1 MHSETKET
9 AMTISPVKSIP
20 KNYRWVIVAAGAF
33 MGCVAIG
40 SIFSLPVFLEPM
52 SVATGWS
59 RTSISLAMTLD
70 FVTMGIASFG
80 WGMLMD
86 RIGPRIV
93 LLAGSSVLGLG
104 LVLASRASTVEEFQV
119 SYGVLVGA
127 GGGAIFAPLMATV
140 TGWFDRHRS
149 LAVSLVSAGMGVAPM
164 TVAPIAA
171 VLVSTY
177 DWRFA
182 QLLIGLSVWVLLLPA
197 AFLVRRAPVLE
208 GEGAARRAAEPQM
221 TVRAAL
227 TSPQF
232 AVLALTYFLCC
243 ATHSGPLFHT
253 VSYAISCGLSVTAAV
268 SIYSVEGLSGLAGR
282 LAFGLLGDRFGAKRT
297 FVSGLLLQAAAVGC
311 YYFAREQLAFYSVAV
326 VFGFAYAGVMPLYAV
341 LVRENFPLPI
351 IGTVVGAASMAS
363 SLGMALGPLAGGV
376 IFDRY
381 GTYGWLYVGS
391 VLLGLGA
398 VAVMLTFRPASSRE
412 TSSGS
417 VLGRIA
423 AE

>member
-1 MHSETKET
+1 
-9 AMTISPVKSIP
+9 MTTVPAKPVP
-20 KNYRWVIVAAGAF
+20 EAYRWVIVAAGAF

-40 SIFSLPVFLEPM
+40 SIFSLPVFLQPM
-52 SVATGWS
+52 SAATGWS
-59 RTSISLAMTLD
+59 RTAISLAMTFN

-80 WGMLMD
+80 WGMMMD
-86 RIGPRIV
+86 QFGPRIV
-93 LLAGSSVLGLG
+93 LLAGSSILGLG
-104 LVLASRASTVEEFQV
+104 LVLASRASSVAEFQLL
-119 SYGVLVGA
+119 YGVLVGA

-164 TVAPIAA
+164 TVAPVAA
-171 VLVSTY
+171 MLVSTY

-182 QLLIGLSVWVLLLPA
+182 QLSIGLAVWVLLLPA
-197 AFLVRRAPVLE
+197 AFLVRRAPVPVA
-208 GEGAARRAAEPQM
+208 GAARTMAEAPM

-282 LAFGLLGDRFGAKRT
+282 IAFGLLGDRFGAKRT

-311 YYFAREQLAFYSVAV
+311 YFFAREQIAFYSVAV
-326 VFGFAYAGVMPLYAV
+326 AFGFAYAGVMPLYAV
-341 LVRENFPLPI
+341 LMRENFPLSI
-351 IGTVVGAASMAS
+351 IGTVVGAGSLAS
-363 SLGMALGPLAGGV
+363 SLGMAFGPLAGGL
-376 IFDRY
+376 IFDRF
-381 GTYGWLYVGS
+381 GTYGWLYICS
-391 VLLGLGA
+391 VVFGLGA
-398 VAVMLTFRPASSRE
+398 AAIMLTFRPLPPRDI
-412 TSSGS
+412 SGGPAFS
-417 VLGRIA
+417 PIA
-423 AE
+423 AR

>member
-1 MHSETKET
+1 MNSH
-9 AMTISPVKSIP
+9 
-20 KNYRWVIVAAGAF
+20 YRWVIVAAGAF

-40 SIFSLPVFLEPM
+40 SIFSLPVFLQPM

-59 RTSISLAMTLD
+59 RTAISLAMTLD

-80 WGMLMD
+80 WGMMMD
-86 RIGPRIV
+86 RFGPRIV

-104 LVLASRASTVEEFQV
+104 LVLASRASTVEEFQFL
-119 SYGVLVGA
+119 YGVLVGA

-197 AFLVRRAPVLE
+197 ACLVRRAPGLV
-208 GEGAARRAAEPQM
+208 GDAAERRADEPRM

-282 LAFGLLGDRFGAKRT
+282 IVFGLLGDKFGARRT
-297 FVSGLLLQAAAVGC
+297 FVSGLLLQAAAVAC
-311 YYFAREQLAFYSVAV
+311 YYFARELAEFYSVAV
-326 VFGFAYAGVMPLYAV
+326 VFGFAYAGIMPLYAV
-341 LVRENFPLPI
+341 LVRENFPLRI
-351 IGTVVGAASMAS
+351 IGTVVGAATMAS

-376 IFDRY
+376 IFD
-381 GTYGWLYVGS
+381 TYGSYGRLYIGS
-391 VLLGLGA
+391 FLVGLGA
-398 VAVMLTFRPASSRE
+398 AVIMLMFRPAPK
-412 TSSGS
+412 
-417 VLGRIA
+417 LDPLA

>member
-1 MHSETKET
+1 MSGIEL
-9 AMTISPVKSIP
+9 KSTP
-20 KNYRWVIVAAGAF
+20 EGYRWIIVAAGAF

-40 SIFSLPVFLEPM
+40 SIFSLPVFLQPM
-52 SVATGWS
+52 SAATGWS
-59 RTSISLAMTLD
+59 RTAISLAMTLD
-70 FVTMGIASFG
+70 FVAMGIASFG

-86 RIGPRIV
+86 RFGPRIV
-93 LLAGSSVLGLG
+93 LLAGSSILGLG
-104 LVLASRASTVEEFQV
+104 LVLASRASTVEQFQFL
-119 SYGVLVGA
+119 YGVLVGA

-171 VLVSTY
+171 VLVSKY

-182 QLLIGLSVWVLLLPA
+182 QLLIGLAVWVLLLPA
-197 AFLVRRAPVLE
+197 AFLVRRAPGLV
-208 GEGAARRAAEPQM
+208 GDNTARRAAEPRM

-232 AVLALTYFLCC
+232 AVLALTFFLCC

-268 SIYSVEGLSGLAGR
+268 SIYSVEGLAGLAGR
-282 LAFGLLGDRFGAKRT
+282 IGFGLLGDRFGAKRT
-297 FVSGLLLQAAAVGC
+297 FVSGLLLQAVAVGC
-311 YYFAREQLAFYSVAV
+311 YMFVRQQFEFYSVAV
-326 VFGFAYAGVMPLYAV
+326 VFGFAYAGIMPLYAV

-351 IGTVVGAASMAS
+351 IGSVVGAASMAS

-376 IFDRY
+376 IFDTY
-381 GTYGWLYVGS
+381 GTYRWLYVGS

-398 VAVMLTFRPASSRE
+398 AVIMLTFRPARPPRE
-412 TSSGS
+412 GS
-417 VLGRIA
+417 TLDPVA

>member
-1 MHSETKET
+1 MTT
-9 AMTISPVKSIP
+9 ASVKSTP
-20 KNYRWVIVAAGAF
+20 EGYRWVIVAAGAF

-40 SIFSLPVFLEPM
+40 SIFSLPVFLQPM
-52 SVATGWS
+52 SAATGWS
-59 RTSISLAMTLD
+59 RTAISLAMTFD
-70 FVTMGIASFG
+70 FITMGIASFG

-93 LLAGSSVLGLG
+93 LLAGSSILGLG
-104 LVLASRASTVEEFQV
+104 LVLASRASSVEQFQLL
-119 SYGVLVGA
+119 YGVLVGA

-140 TGWFDRHRS
+140 AGWFDTHRS

-182 QLLIGLSVWVLLLPA
+182 QLLIGLAVWVLLLPV
-197 AFLVRRAPVLE
+197 AFLVRRAPVPM
-208 GEGAARRAAEPQM
+208 GNAAARRAAEPQM

-232 AVLALTYFLCC
+232 GVLALTYFLCC

-253 VSYAISCGLSVTAAV
+253 VSYAISCGLTVTAAV
-268 SIYSVEGLSGLAGR
+268 SIYSVEGVSGLAGR

-311 YYFAREQLAFYSVAV
+311 YYFAREQFAFYSVAV

-341 LVRENFPLPI
+341 LMRENFPLSI
-351 IGTVVGAASMAS
+351 IGTVVGAGSMAS
-363 SLGMALGPLAGGV
+363 SLGMALGPLAGGM
-376 IFDRY
+376 IFDRF
-381 GTYGWLYVGS
+381 GTYGWLYVSS
-391 VLLGLGA
+391 VVLGLGA
-398 VAVMLTFRPASSRE
+398 VAVMLTFRPAPPRE
-412 TSSGS
+412 TSSGAAF
-417 VLGRIA
+417 GRLA

>member
-1 MHSETKET
+1 M
-9 AMTISPVKSIP
+9 KSH
-20 KNYRWVIVAAGAF
+20 YRWVIVAAGAF

-40 SIFSLPVFLEPM
+40 LIFSLPVFLQPM
-52 SVATGWS
+52 TVATGWS
-59 RTSISLAMTLD
+59 RTAISLAMTLD

-86 RIGPRIV
+86 RFGPRPV

-104 LVLASRASTVEEFQV
+104 LVLASRASTVEEFQLL
-119 SYGVLVGA
+119 YGVLVGA

-140 TGWFDRHRS
+140 AGWFDRQRS

-182 QLLIGLSVWVLLLPA
+182 QLLIGLAVWVLLLPA
-197 AFLVRRAPVLE
+197 AFLVRRPPALM
-208 GEGAARRAAEPQM
+208 GDAARRGAAEPRM

-232 AVLALTYFLCC
+232 VVLALTFFLCC

-282 LAFGLLGDRFGAKRT
+282 IAFGLLGDRFGAKRT
-297 FVSGLLLQAAAVGC
+297 FVGGLLLQAAAVAC
-311 YYFAREQLAFYSVAV
+311 YYFARDLAEFYSVAA

-341 LVRENFPLPI
+341 LVRENFPLSI
-351 IGTVVGAASMAS
+351 IGTMVGAASMAS
-363 SLGMALGPLAGGV
+363 SLGMALGPLAGGI
-376 IFDRY
+376 IFDTY
-381 GTYGWLYVGS
+381 GTYGRLYVGACL
-391 VLLGLGA
+391 VGLA
-398 VAVMLTFRPASSRE
+398 AAIVMLTFRPAQPRE
-412 TSSGS
+412 N
-417 VLGRIA
+417 LDPLA
-423 AE
+423 

>member
-1 MHSETKET
+1 MTTTSEE
-9 AMTISPVKSIP
+9 SIP
-20 KNYRWVIVAAGAF
+20 DGYRWVIVAAGAF

-40 SIFSLPVFLEPM
+40 SIFSLPVFLQPM
-52 SVATGWS
+52 SAATGWS
-59 RTSISLAMTLD
+59 RTTISLAMTFN

-80 WGMLMD
+80 WGMMMD
-86 RIGPRIV
+86 RFGPRIV
-93 LLAGSSVLGLG
+93 LLAGSSILGLG
-104 LVLASRASTVEEFQV
+104 LVLASRASSVHEFQLF
-119 SYGVLVGA
+119 YGVLVGA

-140 TGWFDRHRS
+140 AGWFNRQRA
-149 LAVSLVSAGMGVAPM
+149 LAVSLVSAGMGVAPL

-171 VLVSTY
+171 RLVSTY
-177 DWRFA
+177 DWRFS
-182 QLLIGLSVWVLLLPA
+182 QLLIGLAVWVLLLPV
-197 AFLVRRAPVLE
+197 AFLVRRAPVPV
-208 GEGAARRAAEPQM
+208 GAAAARRAAEPQM

-232 AVLALTYFLCC
+232 GVLALTYFLCC

-282 LAFGLLGDRFGAKRT
+282 IAFGLLGDRFGAKRT

-341 LVRENFPLPI
+341 LVRENFPLSI

-363 SLGMALGPLAGGV
+363 SLGMALGPLAGGI

-381 GTYGWLYVGS
+381 GTYGWLYIGS
-391 VLLGLGA
+391 VLLGIGA
-398 VAVMLTFRPASSRE
+398 VISMLTFRPAPPRE
-412 TSSGS
+412 PSMGS
-417 VLGRIA
+417 QFGGVA

>member
-1 MHSETKET
+1 MNTH
-9 AMTISPVKSIP
+9 
-20 KNYRWVIVAAGAF
+20 YRWVIVAAGAF

-40 SIFSLPVFLEPM
+40 SIFSLPVFLQPI

-59 RTSISLAMTLD
+59 RTAISLAMTFD

-86 RIGPRIV
+86 RFGPRIV
-93 LLAGSSVLGLG
+93 VLAGSSILGLG
-104 LVLASRASTVEEFQV
+104 LVLASRAASVEQFQLF
-119 SYGVLVGA
+119 YGVLVGA

-171 VLVSTY
+171 ALVSKY

-182 QLLIGLSVWVLLLPA
+182 QLMIGLAVWVLLLPA
-197 AFLVRRAPVLE
+197 AFLIRRAPGLA
-208 GEGAARRAAEPQM
+208 GNGAARRADEPAM

-232 AVLALTYFLCC
+232 VVLALTYFLCC

-253 VSYAISCGLSVTAAV
+253 VSYAISCGLTVTAAV
-268 SIYSVEGLSGLAGR
+268 SIYSVEGLSGLGGR
-282 LAFGLLGDRFGAKRT
+282 IVFGLLGDRFGAKRT

-311 YYFAREQLAFYSVAV
+311 YYFARVQFEFYSVAV
-326 VFGFAYAGVMPLYAV
+326 VFGFAYAGIMPLYAV
-341 LVRENFPLPI
+341 LMRENFPLSI
-351 IGTVVGAASMAS
+351 IGTVVGAGTMAS
-363 SLGMALGPLAGGV
+363 SLGMALGPLAGGM
-376 IFDRY
+376 IFDLY
-381 GTYGWLYVGS
+381 GAYGRLYIGS

-398 VAVMLTFRPASSRE
+398 ALMMLMFRPARRA
-412 TSSGS
+412 GS
-417 VLGRIA
+417 TFDPVA

>member
-1 MHSETKET
+1 MNTH
-9 AMTISPVKSIP
+9 
-20 KNYRWVIVAAGAF
+20 YRWVIVAAGAF

-40 SIFSLPVFLEPM
+40 SIFSLPVFLQPM

-59 RTSISLAMTLD
+59 RTAISLAMTFD

-86 RIGPRIV
+86 RVGPRPV

-104 LVLASRASTVEEFQV
+104 LVLASRASTVQEFQLL
-119 SYGVLVGA
+119 YGVLVGA

-140 TGWFDRHRS
+140 TGWFERHRS

-171 VLVSTY
+171 VLVSKY

-182 QLLIGLSVWVLLLPA
+182 QLLIGLSVWILLLPA
-197 AFLVRRAPVLE
+197 AFLVRRAPGL
-208 GEGAARRAAEPQM
+208 GGGDAGRRAAEPQV
-221 TVRAAL
+221 TARAAL

-253 VSYAISCGLSVTAAV
+253 VSYAISCGLTVTAAV

-282 LAFGLLGDRFGAKRT
+282 IAFGLLGDRFGAKRT

-311 YYFAREQLAFYSVAV
+311 YYFARAQFEFYSVAV

-341 LVRENFPLPI
+341 LMRENFPLSI
-351 IGTVVGAASMAS
+351 IGTVVGAGSMAS
-363 SLGMALGPLAGGV
+363 SLGMALGPLAGGL
-376 IFDRY
+376 IFDAY
-381 GTYGWLYVGS
+381 GTYGRLYIGS

-398 VAVMLTFRPASSRE
+398 AVIMLTFRPAQPPRE
-412 TSSGS
+412 TSTGPK
-417 VLGRIA
+417 LGPVA